1 LPCTWNDGSE
11 AEHGSSPPAVIE
23 SGASTERRLGQPFP
37 SGHRGRIGSPEPN
50 RDVAL
55 VVEARARLD
64 SFGFSPRLDDGEEF
78 YGVRFRADFYV
89 AELTEACGLSSDNRY
104 SSLVRLR
111 ARRVHLVPTIRALFE
126 ATYDVGLHKAG
137 MPEE

>member
-1 LPCTWNDGSE
+1 MEYSTRRNCRAPGMTAPRRSTAAL
-11 AEHGSSPPAVIE
+11 HPAVIE

-64 SFGFSPRLDDGEEF
+64 SFGFSPRLDGGEEF

-89 AELTEACGLSSDNRY
+89 AEAIDEPLDEAPLPDRT
-104 SSLVRLR
+104 LR
-111 ARRVHLVPTIRALFE
+111 HAGE
-126 ATYDVGLHKAG
+126 AG
-137 MPEE
+137 